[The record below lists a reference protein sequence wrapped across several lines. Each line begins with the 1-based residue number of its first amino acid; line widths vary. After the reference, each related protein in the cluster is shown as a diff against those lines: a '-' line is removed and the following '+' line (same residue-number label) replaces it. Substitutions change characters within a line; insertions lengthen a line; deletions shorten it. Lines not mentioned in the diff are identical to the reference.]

1 MFAYAALA
9 QDRDVRHIVL
19 AHEVAF
25 NAGHETFIQKV
36 KELDVRVLGIA
47 GHTNSVADGQSLF
60 CLMDDFGSLTVTF
73 KGVLPDLFADGL
85 PIIVRGEY
93 KNTYFEA
100 DEVMVITRKT
110 LETHL
115 PEFLIEEIMYLMS
128 GTGLEVL
135 FL

>member
-1 MFAYAALA
+1 MFAYGALA

-60 CLMDDFGSLTVTF
+60 CFMDDFGSLTVTF

-93 KNTYFEA
+93 TPGRFC
-100 DEVMVITRKT
+100 
-110 LETHL
+110 
-115 PEFLIEEIMYLMS
+115 S
-128 GTGLEVL
+128 LEVL

>member
-1 MFAYAALA
+1 MALG

-36 KELDVRVLGIA
+36 KELDVRVLGIS
-47 GHTNSVADGQSLF
+47 HINYVADGQSLF

-73 KGVLPDLFADGL
+73 GGITRSFCRRP

-93 KNTYFEA
+93 
-100 DEVMVITRKT
+100 T
-110 LETHL
+110 LGD
-115 PEFLIEEIMYLMS
+115 F
-128 GTGLEVL
+128 VL
-135 FL
+135 